1 MNSTHSHILAYERPT
16 PSFKRLHL
24 SPDLYQSFYMLARSY
39 SYCRYHSRYTIAQ
52 AFVSGWISRFG
63 VSSTSTADQGH
74 QFDSEL
80 WKLMQL
86 LESKQVHTTAYHPIA
101 NGLIERFHRQLK
113 TSLKSQPNPTH
124 WMEILS
130 QFRRVT
136 CLSSRLNALVAST
149 KIIASMSS
157 PAKRC
162 SIAWTATSHPASCPR

>member
-1 MNSTHSHILAYERPT
+1 MSVPLP
-16 PSFKRLHL
+16 PSKGYTYLLTCINRFTCWPEAIPIVDITADKQLL
-24 SPDLYQSFYMLARSY
+24 KLLWVDGSPDL
-39 SYCRYHSRYTIAQ
+39 
-52 AFVSGWISRFG
+52 VSHQLLQLTKD
-63 VSSTSTADQGH
+63 VSLSLNSGR
-74 QFDSEL
+74 
-80 WKLMQL
+80 LMQL

-101 NGLIERFHRQLK
+101 NGLIEQFHHQLK

-149 KIIASMSS
+149 KISASMSS

-162 SIAWTATSHPASCPR
+162 SIAWTAASHPASCPR